1 METPLRVLLVDDDED
16 DCALTS
22 AMVAR
27 IRTPRAARMTWV
39 GSYEAGLEALLENRS
54 DVCLLDYRLGAR
66 DGLDLLRQARSLGCV
81 CPFIVLTGQGADGA
95 DELAMSL
102 GADDYLGK
110 ADLTVPLLE
119 RAIRYAVERGRHVG
133 ALRASEARYRRLF
146 EATKDGILILSAETQ
161 RIVDANP
168 FISELTGCP
177 REAFIGKFLW
187 EIGPFKDA
195 AAAKDSFAELLAN
208 DYVRYDDLPLTAS
221 GGRIVTVEFV
231 SSVYLVNGERVIQC
245 NIRDITARR
254 TVETELRM
262 RDRAI
267 EAVAQ
272 GIIITDARAP
282 DAPTLYAS
290 PGFVRLTGYPAEEVL
305 GKNCRLLQGRD
316 TDPASTS
323 LLHEAQRAGRACV
336 VELLNYRKDGSPFW
350 NSLALS
356 PIRDERGVLV
366 QYIGVQTD
374 VTARRQLEAQLLQ
387 SQKMEAVGRLAGG
400 VAHDFNNM
408 LSVILS
414 YTEMIRSSLTKDD
427 PVSADIG
434 EIRTAALRAA
444 DLTRQLL
451 AFSRQQVLE
460 AKVLNLNEVLGKMER
475 MLARLLGADIS
486 LTVLPAPGLSNVQAD
501 PGQLEQIVMN
511 LAVNARDAMLT
522 GGQLTL
528 ETANVD
534 LDEEYAVQH
543 DVPPGPYVEL
553 TVSDT
558 GIGMDRATRGRIFE
572 PFFTTKDKSKG
583 TGLGLATVFGI
594 VKQSGGHIVVDSE
607 PGAGTTFKIYLPTV
621 AAEVDAPA
629 LTMSLVVEGERTGG
643 TILLVEDEEQVR
655 VVART
660 LLRRQGY
667 VVLDAQNGGEAL
679 LISEQYGADIDLL
692 LTDVVLPRMSGRQL
706 AERLAP
712 ARPSMRVLYMSGYTD
727 DAVLRHGIIHSGA
740 GFLQKP
746 ITPALLA
753 QKVRDTL
760 RGTPSA

>member
-1 METPLRVLLVDDDED
+1 METPLQVLLVDDDDD
-16 DCALTS
+16 DCALIG
-22 AMVAR
+22 ALVAR
-27 IRTPRAARMTWV
+27 IRAPGPAQTRSV
-39 GSYEAGLEALLENRS
+39 GSYEAGLEALLQDRS
-54 DVCLLDYRLGAR
+54 AVCLLDYRLGAR

-81 CPFIVLTGQGADGA
+81 SPIVVLTGQGADGVDA
-95 DELAMSL
+95 RAMTL
-102 GADDYLGK
+102 GADDYLVK

-119 RAIRYAVERGRHVG
+119 RSIRYAVERGRHVR

-146 EATKDGILILSAETQ
+146 EAAKDGILILAADTQ

-168 FISELTGCP
+168 FICELTGSP
-177 REAFIGKFLW
+177 REAFIGKHLW

-195 AAAKDSFAELLAN
+195 AAAKGSFAELLAN

-221 GGRIVTVEFV
+221 GGRTVAVEFV
-231 SSVYLVNGERVIQC
+231 SNVYLVNGEKVIQC
-245 NIRDITARR
+245 NIRDITARKA
-254 TVETELRM
+254 VETELRM

-282 DAPTLYAS
+282 EYPTLYAS
-290 PGFVRLTGYPAEEVL
+290 PGFVRLTGYPAAEVI
-305 GKNCRLLQGRD
+305 GKNCRFLQGKG
-316 TDPASTS
+316 TDPASVS
-323 LLHEAQRAGRACV
+323 LLGEALRAGRACV
-336 VELLNYRKDGSPFW
+336 VELLNYRKDGTPFW

-356 PIRDERGVLV
+356 PVRDERGVLL

-414 YTEMIRSSLTKDD
+414 YSEMAGSTLTADD
-427 PVSADIG
+427 PLRVDLG

-460 AKVLNLNEVLGKMER
+460 VRVLNLNDVLGKMER
-475 MLARLLGADIS
+475 MLARLLGADIT
-486 LTVLPAPGLSNVQAD
+486 LTVLSAPGLSNVKAD

-511 LAVNARDAMLT
+511 LAVNSRDAMPT
-522 GGQLTL
+522 GGQLTI
-528 ETANVD
+528 ETGNVD
-534 LDEEYAVQH
+534 LDEDYGVQH
-543 DVPPGPYVEL
+543 DVLPGRYVEL
-553 TVSDT
+553 AVSDT
-558 GIGMDRATRGRIFE
+558 GVGMDPATRSRIFE

-594 VKQSGGHIVVDSE
+594 VKQSGGHIFVYSE
-607 PGAGTTFKIYLPTV
+607 LGAGTTFKIYLPRV

-629 LTMSLVVEGERTGG
+629 ASLSPLAEKERTGG
-643 TILLVEDEEQVR
+643 TILVEDEEQVR
-655 VVART
+655 VLART
-660 LLRRQGY
+660 ILRRQGY

-679 LISEQYGADIDLL
+679 LISEQHGANIDLL

-712 ARPSMRVLYMSGYTD
+712 LRPAMRVLYMSGYTD
-727 DAVLRHGIIHSGA
+727 DAVLQHGIIHSRA
-740 GFLQKP
+740 AFLQKP
-746 ITPALLA
+746 LTPALLA
-753 QKVRDTL
+753 QKVRETL
-760 RGTPSA
+760 RAPIT